1 MRTYNADEWQSVRE
15 AGKGAFL
22 LKHGFL
28 GRGLPLGLV
37 MGVALEGLV
46 GSGDFQAAVQG
57 FEFWGRTLFAVAVF
71 TASGCISSLANWSV
85 HERRH
90 AGAGDSA
97 AR

>member
-1 MRTYNADEWQSVRE
+1 MRTYDAEEWKDVRE
-15 AGKGAFL
+15 KGKGAFL

-46 GSGDFQAAVQG
+46 GSGDFSEAPQSL
-57 FEFWGRTLFAVAVF
+57 EFWGRTFFAVAVF
-71 TASGCISSLANWSV
+71 TASGCIASLANWSM

-90 AGAGDSA
+90 AGG
-97 AR
+97 